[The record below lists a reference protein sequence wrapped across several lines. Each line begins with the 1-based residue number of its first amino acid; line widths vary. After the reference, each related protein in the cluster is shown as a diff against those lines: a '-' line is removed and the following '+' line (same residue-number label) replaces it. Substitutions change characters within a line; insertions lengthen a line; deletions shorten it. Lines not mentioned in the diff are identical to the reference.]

1 MHSVGRTTVVNLVLS
16 FLAGIVLSGA
26 FEPVGKW
33 WLAPIGLLIHMY
45 AIEKT
50 NRKVLSAFIFALSL
64 NAVLLHWTSTFVGSI
79 PWIILSFGLSLLYLP
94 LSLVSR
100 WGIAAYPLLFVV
112 LEEVR
117 NRFPFE
123 GFGWARVAYS
133 QADAPYAAIASRGG
147 AISLSAVTVLIAAF
161 IFFVLNKK
169 VNLILLFP
177 LFALLIPN
185 NITAFSQTSV
195 LMIQGN
201 VPELGLEFN
210 ARAKEVFNNHV
221 KETNR
226 ALAQGKKVDF
236 IVWPENAV
244 DVDPYTNKDVYDEL
258 ESFDKPLII
267 GAIIGKGEK
276 LFNTSILWGDE
287 TQDIYFK
294 QHLTPFG
301 EYIPLRSIAKK
312 ISPLVN
318 QVNDFSPGNGQ
329 KIFRIG
335 QARIAPVICFEL
347 VDDEIL
353 AEAAKSSNL
362 LVVQTNSATFGTS
375 AESAQQLSMTRVR
388 AIEHSRNVVSV
399 STTGI
404 SAVIDFN
411 GKVLKQTSMGTAEHV
426 FADVGLIEQIS
437 PRDRYGDWAGVFTL
451 VWLLVVA
458 RRAYALRR

>member
-1 MHSVGRTTVVNLVLS
+1 MHLVGKTAVVNILLS
-16 FLAGIVLSGA
+16 CLAGVVLSGA

-33 WLAPIGLLIHMY
+33 WIAPIALLVHMY
-45 AIEKT
+45 AIERT
-50 NRKVLSAFIFALSL
+50 DRKALSAFAFAFTF
-64 NAVLLHWTSTFVGSI
+64 NAVLLHWTSTYVGST
-79 PWIILSFGLSLLYLP
+79 PWIILSFGLSLFYLP
-94 LSLVSR
+94 LAFVGR

-117 NRFPFE
+117 NRLPFG

-147 AISLSAVTVLIAAF
+147 AISLSAITVLIAGFAY
-161 IFFVLNKK
+161 FVFNRKF
-169 VNLILLFP
+169 NLLFIVP
-177 LFALLIPN
+177 LIALLIPN
-185 NITAFSQTSV
+185 NLATVNQTSV

-201 VPELGLEFN
+201 VPELGLDFN
-210 ARAKEVFNNHV
+210 ARAKQVFNNHV
-221 KETNR
+221 NR
-226 ALAQGKKVDF
+226 TKIALAENREVDF

-244 DVDPYTNKDVYDEL
+244 DVDPYTNQDVYDEL
-258 ESFDKPLII
+258 ESFDKPLIT

-276 LFNTSILWGDE
+276 LFNTSILWGDK

-301 EYIPLRSIAKK
+301 EYIPLRSLAKK
-312 ISPLVN
+312 VSPLVN

-329 KIFRIG
+329 KIFTIG
-335 QARIAPVICFEL
+335 QARVAPVICFEL
-347 VDDEIL
+347 IDDEIL
-353 AEAAKSSNL
+353 AKAAKGSNV

-375 AESAQQLSMTRVR
+375 AESAQQLSITRIR

-404 SAVIDFN
+404 SAVIDFT

-426 FADVGLIEQIS
+426 FADVGLIEQSS
-437 PRDRYGDWAGVFTL
+437 PRDRYGDWAGIFTL
-451 VWLLVVA
+451 IWLLVVA
-458 RRAYALRR
+458 RRGYALHR

>member
-1 MHSVGRTTVVNLVLS
+1 MVNLLLS
-16 FLAGIVLSGA
+16 SLAGLVLSGA
-26 FEPVGKW
+26 FEPIGKW
-33 WLAPIGLLIHMY
+33 WLAPIALLVHMY
-45 AIEKT
+45 AIERT
-50 NRKVLSAFIFALSL
+50 DRKALSVL
-64 NAVLLHWTSTFVGSI
+64 VFAFTFNAVLLHWTSTYVGST

-94 LSLVSR
+94 LALVGR

-117 NRFPFE
+117 NRFPFG
-123 GFGWARVAYS
+123 GFGWARIAYS

-147 AISLSAVTVLIAAF
+147 AISLSAITVLIAGF
-161 IFFVLNKK
+161 IYFVLNRK
-169 VNLILLFP
+169 VALLFIVP
-177 LFALLIPN
+177 LLALLVPN
-185 NITAFSQTSV
+185 NIATVNQTSA

-201 VPELGLEFN
+201 VPELGLDFN
-210 ARAKEVFNNHV
+210 ARAKQVFYNHV
-221 KETNR
+221 SQTKIGLAENR
-226 ALAQGKKVDF
+226 EIDF

-276 LFNTSILWGDE
+276 LFNTSILWGDK
-287 TQDIYFK
+287 TQEIYFK

-329 KIFRIG
+329 KIFTIG
-335 QARIAPVICFEL
+335 QAKIAPVICFEL
-347 VDDEIL
+347 IDDEIL
-353 AEAAKSSNL
+353 ARAAKSSNL

-375 AESAQQLSMTRVR
+375 AESAQQLSITRVR

-411 GKVLKQTSMGTAEHV
+411 GKVLDQTSMGTAEHV
-426 FADVGLIEQIS
+426 FADVGLIEQSS
-437 PRDRYGDWAGVFTL
+437 PRDRYGDWVSVFTL
-451 VWLLVVA
+451 IWLLVVA
-458 RRAYALRR
+458 RRAYGLRR

>member
-1 MHSVGRTTVVNLVLS
+1 
-16 FLAGIVLSGA
+16 
-26 FEPVGKW
+26 
-33 WLAPIGLLIHMY
+33 MY
-45 AIEKT
+45 AIERT
-50 NRKVLSAFIFALSL
+50 NRKVLSVFIFAFSF
-64 NAVLLHWTSTFVGSI
+64 NAVLLHWTSTFVGST

-94 LSLVSR
+94 LSLVGR
-100 WGIAAYPLLFVV
+100 WGIAAYPLLFVA

-117 NRFPFE
+117 NRFPFG

-147 AISLSAVTVLIAAF
+147 AISLSAMTVLIAGF
-161 IFFVLNKK
+161 IFFVLDKK
-169 VNLILLFP
+169 INLVFLIPLL
-177 LFALLIPN
+177 LLLIPH
-185 NITAFSQTSV
+185 NISTVNKTSV

-221 KETNR
+221 NETNK
-226 ALAQGKKVDF
+226 ALIQDKKVDF
-236 IVWPENAV
+236 VVWPENAV
-244 DVDPYTNKDVYDEL
+244 DVDPYTNKDVHDKL
-258 ESFDKPLII
+258 EAFEKPLII
-267 GAIIGKGEK
+267 GAIVGKGEK
-276 LFNTSILWGDE
+276 ILNTSILWGDK
-287 TQDIYFK
+287 TQEIYVK
-294 QHLTPFG
+294 QHLTPYG

-318 QVNDFSPGNGQ
+318 QVKDFSPGNEQ
-329 KIFRIG
+329 KIFTIG

-353 AEAAKSSNL
+353 SEAARKSNL
-362 LVVQTNSATFGTS
+362 LVVQTNSATFGKS

-411 GKVLKQTSMGTAEHV
+411 GKVLNQTSMGTAEHV
-426 FADVGLIEQIS
+426 FADVGLIDQIS
-437 PRDRYGDWAGVFTL
+437 PRDRYGDWARIFTL
-451 VWLLVVA
+451 VWLFVVA
-458 RRAYALRR
+458 RRAYSLRR